1 MIEMNASEIEHYLDD
16 CRIGRLAMADAEGR
30 PYVIPLPFCWM
41 DGALYLRLAMTGRKG
56 EVLAENKRVC
66 FEVDSYTDDFAEYA
80 SVLVEGS
87 LESVESDDEKARVR
101 TLNESKYLRLRR
113 GFRPGHGRATA
124 LEALPLQKI
133 CVEHVSGR
141 KKAPVVAS
149 TAAQWR
155 AAGE

>member
-1 MIEMNASEIEHYLDD
+1 MIEMTRSEVEQYLDD
-16 CRIGRLAMADAEGR
+16 CRIGRLGMAGADGH

-41 DGALYLRLAMTGRKG
+41 DGALYLRLSMTGRKG
-56 EVLAENKRVC
+56 ETLAENNRVC

-80 SVLVEGS
+80 SVLIEGR
-87 LESVESDDEKARVR
+87 LGMVESVDEKARVR
-101 TLNESKYLRLRR
+101 ELNDSKYLRLRR

-133 CVEHVSGR
+133 VVEKISGR
-141 KKAPVVAS
+141 KKTPAATS
-149 TAAQWR
+149 TAIPWR